1 MSEATDTGMIDAAL
15 WASRFINNTNRHVF
29 LTGKAGTGKTTFLKA
44 IREYTHKNTIV
55 AAPTGIAAIN
65 AGGVTLHSLLQL
77 PFGAFLPT
85 NKLPENENIT
95 TQLNTPASLSSR
107 LQMHQNRRRML
118 QEMELL
124 IIDEVSML
132 RADLLDAIDLTLR
145 LARRTKNKPFGGVQ
159 ILFIGDLF
167 QLPPVVK
174 EEEWSYLKNH
184 YSTSFFFDAL
194 ALRNNPPVY
203 IELQTVYRQV
213 DDFFIDLLNHFR
225 DHCVTSEDINLLNTR
240 YDPGFQLKEN
250 PGYIFLTTHNWKADK
265 INKEA
270 LEALPAAIVS
280 FEAEIEGEFGESQYP
295 VEFRLDLKEGAQVMF
310 IKNDPTGEQQFFN
323 GKIGTITC
331 LEEDRIEVGFPD
343 GTPSAVVTRY
353 IWENKKFALSGETNE
368 IIETVTGTF
377 SHYPLK
383 LAWAITVHKSQGL
396 TFEKAVIDVA
406 GAFAPGQIYVALSR
420 LVSLEGL
427 VLSSRVPQNGP
438 EQDHSLE
445 SYVSSKN
452 DQPGIDETLEK
463 ETQRYVKESA
473 IDAFSFGPMLNK
485 VQYYCESYVKD
496 EKRSVKQLYKTWA
509 YQLKADLVPVKDT
522 ADRFIG
528 QVRRIISS
536 GSEDYLAQLSE
547 RIMAARKYFG
557 EQLSGFSLRV
567 FDHITVVKGHTKSKI
582 YQNELKTLEQI
593 FFRQLQLINKVDALI
608 QSVEQ
613 NRELSSESEILSEFN
628 RERDRAIRL
637 AHSKEVV
644 KAPKQDKAGSKNQ
657 KFRAEAKTNTKEV
670 TFRLF
675 SEGKSLDEIA
685 AERGFARSTIEGHL
699 IIYVAD
705 GKIPVHKLVSE
716 EKIALVEKAA
726 SELETSNIG
735 AIKDHLGEAVSWAEL
750 RFVQAHKI
758 SQM

>member
-1 MSEATDTGMIDAAL
+1 MEQSTESAAL

-29 LTGKAGTGKTTFLKA
+29 LTGKAGTGKTTFLRA

-85 NKLPENENIT
+85 NKLPENESIT

-145 LARRTKNKPFGGVQ
+145 LVRRAKNKPFGGVQ
-159 ILFIGDLF
+159 ILFIGDLY

-174 EEEWSYLKNH
+174 EDEWSYLKNH
-184 YSTSFFFDAL
+184 YITSFFFDAL

-213 DDFFIDLLNHFR
+213 DDFFINLLNHFR

-250 PGYIFLTTHNWKADK
+250 PGYILLTTHNWKADK

-270 LEALPAAIVS
+270 LDALPAAVVS
-280 FEAEIEGEFGESQYP
+280 FDAEIEGEFTDSQYP
-295 VEFRLDLKEGAQVMF
+295 VEFQLNLKEGAQVMF
-310 IKNDPTGEQQFFN
+310 IKNDPSGEQQFFN
-323 GKIGTITC
+323 GKIGTIAS
-331 LEEDRIEVGFPD
+331 LEEDRIEVEFPD
-343 GTPSAVVTRY
+343 GSPSAIVTRY
-353 IWENKKFALSGETNE
+353 TWENKKFALSGETNE
-368 IIETVTGTF
+368 ILETVTGTF

-396 TFEKAVIDVA
+396 TFEKAIIDVA

-420 LVSLEGL
+420 LVTLEGL
-427 VLSSRVPQNGP
+427 VLTSRVPQYGP
-438 EQDHSLE
+438 EQDQSLE
-445 SYVSSKN
+445 TYVSSKKSEK
-452 DQPGIDETLEK
+452 GIDETLEM
-463 ETQRYVKESA
+463 ETQRYVKESS

-485 VQYYCESYVKD
+485 VQYYCETYSKD
-496 EKRSVKQLYKTWA
+496 EKRSAKQLFKPWA
-509 YQLKADLVPVKDT
+509 YQLKSDLIPVKET
-522 ADRFIG
+522 ADRFIN
-528 QVRRIISS
+528 QIQRIISIRS
-536 GSEDYLAQLSE
+536 DDYLIQLSE
-547 RIMAARKYFG
+547 RIKAAKKYFG
-557 EQLSGFSLRV
+557 EQLTGFSQRV
-567 FDHITVVKGHTKSKI
+567 FDHIAVVKGHPKSKT
-582 YQNELKTLEQI
+582 YQNELKILEQI
-593 FFRQLQLINKVDALI
+593 FFKQLQMINKADALV
-608 QSVEQ
+608 QSVQQ
-613 NRELSSESEILSEFN
+613 NRELSSESEILSDFN
-628 RERDRAIRL
+628 KERDRAIRL
-637 AHSKEVV
+637 ANSMAAVKVPKKDKTSSK
-644 KAPKQDKAGSKNQ
+644 DQ
-657 KFRAEAKTNTKEV
+657 KFRAEARTNTKEI
-670 TFRLF
+670 TFKLF
-675 SEGKSLDEIA
+675 SEGKSVEEIA

-699 IIYVAD
+699 IIFVAD
-705 GKIPVHKLVSE
+705 GKIPVRKLVSE
-716 EKIALVEKAA
+716 EKIALIEKAA
-726 SELETSNIG
+726 KELETSNIG
-735 AIKDHLGEAVSWAEL
+735 AIKDHLGDAVSWSEL

-758 SQM
+758 SQI